1 MKNKKKGIVLIIVF
15 IICTVIA
22 ILVAATFVVSGNYN
36 KAVFSR
42 RDDLACKVN
51 ASNCVEDIND

>member
-1 MKNKKKGIVLIIVF
+1 MIVF

-22 ILVAATFVVSGNYN
+22 ILVAATFVVSSNYN

-42 RDDLACKVN
+42 RDELACKVN
-51 ASNCVEDIND
+51 ASSCVEEDINE